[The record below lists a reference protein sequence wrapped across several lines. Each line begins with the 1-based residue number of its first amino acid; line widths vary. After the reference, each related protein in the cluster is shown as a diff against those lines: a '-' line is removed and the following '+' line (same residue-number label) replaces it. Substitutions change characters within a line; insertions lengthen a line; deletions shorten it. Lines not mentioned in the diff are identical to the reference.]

1 MTSTSSTTGTTGG
14 TAAAFRE
21 RADRF
26 AAALDLAGGRGD
38 ATTPCDGWTVADVV
52 AHVVDTERDFLD
64 RHGLPVP
71 APSGDDPGARW
82 RAHADAVAAVLT
94 EDVAARPYD
103 GYFGP
108 TTIGATMADFY
119 GWDLEVHAW
128 DVAVA
133 AGASYE
139 IPDADTLSRL
149 ADGWGPALHS
159 EGICGPP
166 VPVPDDASASD
177 RLLGRLGRDP
187 RWSPDSGS

>member
-1 MTSTSSTTGTTGG
+1 MTTTNAPTGG
-14 TAAAFRE
+14 DTAAAFRE

-26 AAALDLAGGRGD
+26 ASALELAGGRWD
-38 ATTPCDGWTVADVV
+38 APTPCDGWTVADVV

-71 APSGDDPGARW
+71 EPSGDDPAARW
-82 RAHADAVAAVLT
+82 RSHAGAVAAVLT
-94 EDVAARPYD
+94 EDVAARSYD

-133 AGASYE
+133 GGASYE
-139 IPDADTLSRL
+139 VPDADTLSAL

-166 VPVPDDASASD
+166 VAVPDDASASD

-187 RWSPDSGS
+187 GWTPDSGS

>member
-1 MTSTSSTTGTTGG
+1 MTSTETSGGST
-14 TAAAFRE
+14 AAFRD

-26 AAALDLAGGRGD
+26 GAALDRADGRHD
-38 ATTPCDGWTVADVV
+38 APTPCAGWTVADVV
-52 AHVVDTERDFLD
+52 DHVIGTERDFLS
-64 RHGLPVP
+64 RQGLSVP
-71 APSGDDPGARW
+71 EPSGDDPGARW
-82 RAHADAVAAVLT
+82 RAHARAVAVVLT
-94 EDVAARPYD
+94 DEVAAREYD
-103 GYFGP
+103 GFFGP

-119 GWDLEVHAW
+119 GWDLEIHAW

-139 IPDADTLSRL
+139 IPDADALSAL

-166 VPVPDDASASD
+166 VSVPDDASASD

-187 RWSPDSGS
+187 GWGPDSGA